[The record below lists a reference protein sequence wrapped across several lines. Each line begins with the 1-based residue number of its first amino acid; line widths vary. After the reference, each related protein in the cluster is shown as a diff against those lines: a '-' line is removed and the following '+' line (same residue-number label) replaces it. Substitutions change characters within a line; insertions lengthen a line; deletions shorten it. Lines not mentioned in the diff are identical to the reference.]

1 MKSEE
6 IISNFLQFTNNLKL
20 YHWNT
25 SIYARHKASDK
36 LLTKLNALIDL
47 FVESYMGK
55 YGKLSPIEDIKNLNV
70 NDKNVKVKL
79 INPFIKFLK
88 QLTVSMSEDDELS
101 HLCHEMLN
109 YTEQTIYLFSL
120 K

>member
-1 MKSEE
+1 MKSEK
-6 IISNFLQFTNNLKL
+6 IIYNFLEFTNNLKL

-25 SIYARHKASDK
+25 LIYARHKASDK
-36 LLTKLNALIDL
+36 LLIKLNALIDL

-55 YGKLSPIEDIKNLNV
+55 YGKISAINDIKILNI
-70 NDKNVKVKL
+70 NDNNYKSKL
-79 INPFIKFLK
+79 MIPFIKFLK
-88 QLTVSMSEDDELS
+88 ELAMEMREDEELS

-109 YTEQTIYLFSL
+109 YTEQTVYLFSL